1 MGRASAEAGEE
12 QGWES
17 CSPTQSCPKALGEAS
32 LVELTQKNNKRE
44 DFGFPLLQIDQSVPS
59 ALFPSPKTRLNLL
72 DGKLVVQ
79 RSEVF
84 THATVCQST
93 MLSAVT
99 SLPVLAAGNMHSV

>member
-44 DFGFPLLQIDQSVPS
+44 LSSDFKETHSTLLPMGFP
-59 ALFPSPKTRLNLL
+59 
-72 DGKLVVQ
+72 
-79 RSEVF
+79 
-84 THATVCQST
+84 
-93 MLSAVT
+93 
-99 SLPVLAAGNMHSV
+99 AG